1 MAEHT
6 ALAGR
11 QEVVIVD
18 IRMPFGSMVVFI
30 LKWFFASIP
39 VFLILLVI
47 SAMFSGF
54 LVGLLGRA

>member
-6 ALAGR
+6 GFVAR

-30 LKWFFASIP
+30 LKWFFASLP
-39 VFLILLVI
+39 VFLILLVL
-47 SAMFSGF
+47 SAMFSGV
-54 LVGLLGRA
+54 LVGLLGGA

>member
-6 ALAGR
+6 GLVGR

-39 VFLILLVI
+39 VFLIVLVV
-47 SAMFSGF
+47 SALFSGV
-54 LVGLLGRA
+54 LVGLLGGT